1 MTDLRSSVVSDQLV
15 HNIENLTSALERSE
29 SRYTQLTRLI
39 RWSVL
44 GIGAVAITVAVA
56 FSGFLGTAYAQ
67 KEQAI
72 PEAQSVVDALNNIN
86 RNLALF
92 GMASQYMQQAR
103 PAIEAAVMN
112 NQDVQSYM
120 VQYLAEK
127 KIEPTPQNMQQY
139 AIPALINSTV
149 TTMVDTVVLMHRI
162 RDDSNSFRELVGGPG
177 PALRSIQH
185 ELKLVNAA
193 LMSVPTM
200 AVQMDLMN
208 RNMASMSHSMGSTLG
223 RAGSWMPW

>member
-1 MTDLRSSVVSDQLV
+1 MASLCNSTASDQLV
-15 HNIENLTSALERSE
+15 RNIDNLTNALEKSE
-29 SRYTQLTRLI
+29 SRYAQLIRLI
-39 RWSVL
+39 RWCVV
-44 GIGAVAITVAVA
+44 GIGAVTISVAVA
-56 FSGFLGTAYAQ
+56 FTDIMSTAYAQ
-67 KEQAI
+67 KEQAT

-92 GMASQYMQQAR
+92 GMAAHYMQQAR
-103 PAIEAAVMN
+103 PAIEASVMN

-120 VQYLAEK
+120 VQYLTEK
-127 KIEPTPQNMQQY
+127 EIDPTPKNMQQH
-139 AIPALINSTV
+139 AIPALINSAV
-149 TTMVDTVVLMHRI
+149 TTMVNTVVLMNRI
-162 RDDSNSFRELVGGPG
+162 RDDSNSFREVIGGPV
-177 PALRSIQH
+177 PALNAIQK